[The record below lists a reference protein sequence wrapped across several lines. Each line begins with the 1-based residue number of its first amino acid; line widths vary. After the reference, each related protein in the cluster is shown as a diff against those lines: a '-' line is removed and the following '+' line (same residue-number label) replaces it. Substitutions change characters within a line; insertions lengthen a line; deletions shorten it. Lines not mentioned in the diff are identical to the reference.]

1 MPDELLLLDL
11 TLVGEGASDNRTSR
25 DDQCGLCG

>member
-1 MPDELLLLDL
+1 MPDELLLLDF
-11 TLVGEGASDNRTSR
+11 VGEGASDNRTSR